1 MIIAVI
7 NQKGGAGKTTLS
19 VHLACYLADQG
30 LRVAFVDNDPQASAS
45 SWLVAAA
52 PAMSLDAVHDAPQL
66 VARLPELDAEHDVVV
81 CDGSPRLNEQTHVL
95 MYLADRILIPVLP
108 SALDVKAT
116 FQTQQ
121 AVQKVAE
128 ARAADGLAAPWVSLV
143 LNKVRS
149 VGDQAKLVRKFL
161 RDLGLPMATQTI
173 GLRDAYSKAVVDD
186 TVVTRLARAN
196 KAAQPAADE
205 IRALFTEVLPHELR
219 HRHQHADADA
229 DCIAA

>member
-19 VHLACYLADQG
+19 VHLACYLLDQG
-30 LRVAFVDNDPQASAS
+30 KRVAFVDNDPQASAS
-45 SWLVAAA
+45 SWLTAAA
-52 PAMSLDAVHDAPQL
+52 PTMPIFAIQTAQEL
-66 VARLPELDAEHDVVV
+66 VERLPELDAEFDAVV

-121 AVQKVAE
+121 AVAKVTE
-128 ARAADGLAAPWVSLV
+128 ARLADGLDQPTVRLI

-161 RDLGLPMATQTI
+161 RDLGLPMAQQTV

-186 TVVTRLARAN
+186 TVVTRLAKTVKTAI
-196 KAAQPAADE
+196 PAAEE
-205 IRALFTEVLPHELR
+205 INALFTEVLPSEFAYRNHL
-219 HRHQHADADA
+219 
-229 DCIAA
+229 AA

>member
-19 VHLACYLADQG
+19 VHLACYLADIG
-30 LRVAFVDNDPQASAS
+30 KRVAFVDNDPQASAS
-45 SWLVAAA
+45 SWLQAAA
-52 PAMSLDAVHDAPQL
+52 PTMSVQSINEAQQL
-66 VARLPELDAEHDVVV
+66 VTQLPKLEEEFDVVV

-121 AVQKVAE
+121 AVEKVTQ
-128 ARAADGLAAPWVSLV
+128 ARRADGLADPWVRLI

-161 RDLGLPMATQTI
+161 RDLGLPMASQTV

-186 TVVTRLARAN
+186 TVVTRLAASN
-196 KAAQPAADE
+196 KTAIPAAQE
-205 IRALFTEVLPHELR
+205 ITNLFNEVLPHEFRVELEV
-219 HRHQHADADA
+219 
-229 DCIAA
+229 AA